1 MMKKVF
7 LFLPALCCWLQ
18 IFSQQKQIM
27 YLSGTDSRQT
37 VPWDFFCTGGRNSG
51 YWTKIQVPSQWEQQ
65 GFGSYNYGR
74 DYKTYGKNFRFAD
87 EKGLYKYSFTV
98 PSSFKNKKIFLVF
111 EGSMTDTK
119 VKLNG
124 RLAGT
129 IHQGAFYR
137 FKYDVTDKINFTGTN
152 LLEATVSKM
161 SADASVNNAERL
173 ADYWILG
180 GIFRPVYLEAV
191 PKEFV
196 NYVAIDAKADGN
208 FSMQVFLKGII
219 AKKSITADILDAK
232 GNKAGSV
239 STSATAKDSVVV
251 LHTKINNALQWTS
264 ETPNLYK
271 VVISLKQGAKTIYQ
285 TTEKFGFRTIEIR
298 HGDGIYLNG
307 VQIKM
312 KGVNRHVWWP
322 ETGRCVNPGVDLMD
336 IQLIKEMNMNAVRCS
351 HYPPD
356 VDFLEKCDSLGLYV
370 LDELAGWQKFYSTQ
384 AGRPLV
390 KEMVTRDLNHPSIIF
405 WDNGNEGGTN
415 KELDEDFA
423 KWDFSGRPVIHP
435 HNHAGHAF
443 NGIDCDHY
451 EDYYSTQRKLQDS
464 LIYMPTEFLHS
475 QDDGGGGSAMS
486 DFWELHWN
494 AKKKSG
500 GGFIWALLDEAI
512 VRTDNNNVLD
522 ADGLN
527 ANDGILGP
535 HREKE
540 GSFYALKEI
549 FSPVK
554 IWMTELP
561 QNFSGSIEVENRYH
575 FTNLLQCR
583 FQWALVNF
591 RKPFELLNG
600 YTVKKKGIAIS
611 PNIAPTEKGFLQI
624 TLPDNYKNYDA
635 LAVAAFDPFN
645 KEIYRWTW
653 KIKSNKALLAD
664 IITINDNTTSFA
676 ETDTT
681 YLLKGGEN
689 SVVLDKKTGMLIN
702 TKNLAMNN
710 LSFAKGPVLV
720 QGTATVVGSKHYK
733 EGNSDVVEFTYNGT
747 MQYAKWK
754 MFASGWVSLE
764 YQYQLNGSY
773 PFAGISFSYPENYIL
788 GAKWLGKGPYRQWKN
803 RLQGTEINVWQNL
816 YNNTQTS
823 YSPLVYPEFKGY
835 YGQITWM
842 EFNTVEGKFYVA
854 CKDNGLYVRLF
865 DFYGLTG
872 PKPFPQLPPG
882 NISFLDC
889 IPPIGT
895 KLALNLN
902 TNTASLGPQS
912 ELTKI
917 TTPVRRTLYFYFG
930 LPKTTNSKE

>member
-1 MMKKVF
+1 
-7 LFLPALCCWLQ
+7 
-18 IFSQQKQIM
+18 
-27 YLSGTDSRQT
+27 
-37 VPWDFFCTGGRNSG
+37 
-51 YWTKIQVPSQWEQQ
+51 
-65 GFGSYNYGR
+65 
-74 DYKTYGKNFRFAD
+74 
-87 EKGLYKYSFTV
+87 
-98 PSSFKNKKIFLVF
+98 
-111 EGSMTDTK
+111 
-119 VKLNG
+119 
-124 RLAGT
+124 
-129 IHQGAFYR
+129 
-137 FKYDVTDKINFTGTN
+137 
-152 LLEATVSKM
+152 
-161 SADASVNNAERL
+161 
-173 ADYWILG
+173 
-180 GIFRPVYLEAV
+180 
-191 PKEFV
+191 
-196 NYVAIDAKADGN
+196 
-208 FSMQVFLKGII
+208 
-219 AKKSITADILDAK
+219 
-232 GNKAGSV
+232 
-239 STSATAKDSVVV
+239 
-251 LHTKINNALQWTS
+251 
-264 ETPNLYK
+264 
-271 VVISLKQGAKTIYQ
+271 
-285 TTEKFGFRTIEIR
+285 
-298 HGDGIYLNG
+298 
-307 VQIKM
+307 
-312 KGVNRHVWWP
+312 
-322 ETGRCVNPGVDLMD
+322 
-336 IQLIKEMNMNAVRCS
+336 
-351 HYPPD
+351 
-356 VDFLEKCDSLGLYV
+356 
-370 LDELAGWQKFYSTQ
+370 
-384 AGRPLV
+384 
-390 KEMVTRDLNHPSIIF
+390 
-405 WDNGNEGGTN
+405 
-415 KELDEDFA
+415 
-423 KWDFSGRPVIHP
+423 
-435 HNHAGHAF
+435 
-443 NGIDCDHY
+443 
-451 EDYYSTQRKLQDS
+451 
-464 LIYMPTEFLHS
+464 
-475 QDDGGGGSAMS
+475 
-486 DFWELHWN
+486 
-494 AKKKSG
+494 
-500 GGFIWALLDEAI
+500 
-512 VRTDNNNVLD
+512 
-522 ADGLN
+522 
-527 ANDGILGP
+527 
-535 HREKE
+535 
-540 GSFYALKEI
+540 
-549 FSPVK
+549 
-554 IWMTELP
+554 MTELP

-575 FTNLLQCR
+575 FTNLLQCH

-600 YTVKKKGIAIS
+600 YAVKKKGIAIS

-624 TLPDNYKNYDA
+624 ALPDDYKNYDA
-635 LAVAAFDPFN
+635 LTVAAFDPFN

-664 IITINDNTTSFA
+664 IITINDNTTSFI

-689 SVVLDKKTGMLIN
+689 SVVLDKKTGMLIS

-733 EGNSDVVEFTYNGT
+733 EGNSDVVEFTYDGT